1 MTARGIRNKNPGNIR
16 HDTDGYCDWQHVECN
31 DATREDKSFCTF
43 DSMVYGIRALIK
55 TLITYTTKRGCKSVY
70 DIIHRWAPTNENN
83 TQAYINSVCK
93 RVGVEPREELDFKAD
108 PTLYLD
114 IAKAIAFHE
123 NGNDAELITE
133 EQWNQG
139 YELALNR

>member
-1 MTARGIRNKNPGNIR
+1 MTARGIRNKNPGNLEQGESWQGLAENQ
-16 HDTDGYCDWQHVECN
+16 TDSRFCVF
-31 DATREDKSFCTF
+31 KS
-43 DSMVYGIRALIK
+43 MEYGIRALIK

-83 TQAYINSVCK
+83 TQAYISSVCK

-123 NGNDAELITE
+123 NGNDAKLITE

-139 YELALNR
+139 YELALIR

>member
-1 MTARGIRNKNPGNIR
+1 MTARGIWNKNPGNLEQGESWQGLAENQ
-16 HDTDGYCDWQHVECN
+16 TDSRFCVF
-31 DATREDKSFCTF
+31 KS
-43 DSMVYGIRALIK
+43 MEYGIRALIK

-123 NGNDAELITE
+123 NGNDAKLITE

-139 YELALNR
+139 YELALIR

>member
-1 MTARGIRNKNPGNIR
+1 MLARGIRCKNPGNLEQ
-16 HDTDGYCDWQHVECN
+16 GESWQGLAENQSDSRFCVF
-31 DATREDKSFCTF
+31 KS
-43 DSMVYGIRALIK
+43 MEYGIRALIK

-83 TQAYINSVCK
+83 TQAYIDSVCK
-93 RVGVEPREELDFKAD
+93 RVGVEPREELDFKQD

-123 NGNDAELITE
+123 NGNDAKLITE

-139 YELALNR
+139 YELALGG

>member
-1 MTARGIRNKNPGNIR
+1 MTARGIRNNNPGNLEQGESWQGLAENQ
-16 HDTDGYCDWQHVECN
+16 TDSRFCVF
-31 DATREDKSFCTF
+31 KS
-43 DSMVYGIRALIK
+43 MEYGIRALIK
-55 TLITYTTKRGCKSVY
+55 TLITYTTKRGCKSIY

-123 NGNDAELITE
+123 NGNDAKLITE

-139 YELALNR
+139 YELALIR

>member
-1 MTARGIRNKNPGNIR
+1 MLARGIRCKNPGNLEQGESWQGLAENQ
-16 HDTDGYCDWQHVECN
+16 TDSRFCVF
-31 DATREDKSFCTF
+31 KS
-43 DSMVYGIRALIK
+43 MEYGIRALIK
-55 TLITYTTKRGCKSVY
+55 TLITYTTKRGCKSIY

-123 NGNDAELITE
+123 NGNDAKLITE

-139 YELALNR
+139 YELALIR

>member
-1 MTARGIRNKNPGNIR
+1 MTARGIRCKNPGNLEQG
-16 HDTDGYCDWQHVECN
+16 DSWQGLAENQTDSRFCVF
-31 DATREDKSFCTF
+31 KS
-43 DSMVYGIRALIK
+43 MEYGIRALIK
-55 TLITYTTKRGCKSVY
+55 TLITYTTKRGCKNVY

-123 NGNDAELITE
+123 NGNDAQLITE

>member
-1 MTARGIRNKNPGNIR
+1 MTARGIRNKNPGNLEQ
-16 HDTDGYCDWQHVECN
+16 GESWQGLAENQIDSRFCVF
-31 DATREDKSFCTF
+31 KS
-43 DSMVYGIRALIK
+43 MEYGIRALIK

-93 RVGVEPREELDFKAD
+93 RIGVESREELNFRVD

-123 NGNDAELITE
+123 NGNDAKLITE

-139 YELALNR
+139 YELALIR

>member
-1 MTARGIRNKNPGNIR
+1 MTARGIRNKNPGNLEQGESWQGLAENQ
-16 HDTDGYCDWQHVECN
+16 TDSRFCVF
-31 DATREDKSFCTF
+31 KS
-43 DSMVYGIRALIK
+43 MEYGIRALIK

-123 NGNDAELITE
+123 NSNDAKLITE

-139 YELALNR
+139 YELALIR